1 MSSSKNES
9 IEVKIETDK
18 KQDKDEN
25 EKNNFF
31 NYASNDFFMNIIPK
45 TLTKEKFETYY
56 SELYLN
62 KLSSI
67 KNLLEIEPKCISELQ
82 NALIFF
88 SKLKKNFYIGAG
100 KILVSIKPEDTLE
113 NIDYF
118 SLRSWCQSTIDKPM
132 QEWPSHIFTLAHS
145 AYLQMINTQKDQCI
159 SLLGR
164 MGSGKTFNALK
175 IIQYLFFISSKQEI
189 IRDQYDMINKSIKL
203 MQIIGNIYQKE
214 NVENNSCGFVFH
226 IGFKNNDICI
236 FDLDSEILDMT
247 LPFSENG
254 RTFTLLHGFLLTQEK
269 CFNLKHSDFNFFK
282 KYNTIFKQNN
292 KEEYDYYEKRD
303 IENFRIFSEL
313 CQIFLA

>member
-203 MQIIGNIYQKE
+203 MQIIYD
-214 NVENNSCGFVFH
+214 F
-226 IGFKNNDICI
+226 
-236 FDLDSEILDMT
+236 
-247 LPFSENG
+247 
-254 RTFTLLHGFLLTQEK
+254 TFQ
-269 CFNLKHSDFNFFK
+269 
-282 KYNTIFKQNN
+282 
-292 KEEYDYYEKRD
+292 
-303 IENFRIFSEL
+303 
-313 CQIFLA
+313 